1 MSMDSISNLLKREK
15 IGVWSLIVFF
25 SSFQSFQI
33 KFNFLPNA
41 IHQTYNENVIGCWLL
56 VVGLTVKL
64 TSFVFNQK
72 QNFGRLVWQQVSR
85 PLKKKKWNKIEPC
98 RRYVPF
104 LSCWINRE
112 NGVLFKF
119 VPPQNNNVV
128 KYNLLKNK
136 ERIEKKLTR
145 THTSTRLV
153 LKLHVEDNV
162 FGDFMHMCVGICV
175 WLSSTMS
182 MAMLGVVVDC
192 RDNVLYL
199 LYDLYAE
206 AWASSMWWLYAYQ
219 YTHYTLFAF
228 H

>member
-1 MSMDSISNLLKREK
+1 MQTLCTIF
-15 IGVWSLIVFF
+15 IVL
-25 SSFQSFQI
+25 
-33 KFNFLPNA
+33 N
-41 IHQTYNENVIGCWLL
+41 
-56 VVGLTVKL
+56 
-64 TSFVFNQK
+64 
-72 QNFGRLVWQQVSR
+72 
-85 PLKKKKWNKIEPC
+85 
-98 RRYVPF
+98 
-104 LSCWINRE
+104 NRE

-153 LKLHVEDNV
+153 LKLHVEDIFTGNV

-175 WLSSTMS
+175 WLSSMS

-206 AWASSMWWLYAYQ
+206 A
-219 YTHYTLFAF
+219 
-228 H
+228 